1 MSFRF
6 EPMIGENQQYNDL
19 RPTSFWSINSVNK
32 SLSFIS
38 SIYCCF
44 LLKQDFIGSSDPK
57 NVKQLIK
64 KQAEW
69 CETTND
75 PKAAV

>member
-1 MSFRF
+1 
-6 EPMIGENQQYNDL
+6 MIPLEKVLIPCLYC
-19 RPTSFWSINSVNK
+19 P
-32 SLSFIS
+32 FIVVVF
-38 SIYCCF
+38 IG
-44 LLKQDFIGSSDPK
+44 KQDFIGSSDPK